1 MEEREPASGNE
12 VRRCE
17 LRKRRDLQRAAERK
31 HRNRIKTE
39 PLRRGVRG
47 ERVPRAVGWWRG
59 EVDMGERTV
68 ETSAG
73 GTEGSRTRRW
83 RGASSTPLP
92 PCRLRLAG
100 LAWLHLHFSLLCI
113 FYFIGHCY
121 GGTELGLFTFASPLE
136 LKTMNTPTI
145 LNNVDFTMNLDRAE
159 KSRGSSSLLP
169 SVFFALIKSKPIECA
184 FLDYRVLRFGNML
197 RI

>member
-1 MEEREPASGNE
+1 
-12 VRRCE
+12 V
-17 LRKRRDLQRAAERK
+17 
-31 HRNRIKTE
+31 
-39 PLRRGVRG
+39 V
-47 ERVPRAVGWWRG
+47 
-59 EVDMGERTV
+59 
-68 ETSAG
+68 AG
-73 GTEGSRTRRW
+73 GGGHGGANGGDVCWRDGGQPDPEMEGGELHST
-83 RGASSTPLP
+83 TPLP

-184 FLDYRVLRFGNML
+184 FLDYRVLRLGNML